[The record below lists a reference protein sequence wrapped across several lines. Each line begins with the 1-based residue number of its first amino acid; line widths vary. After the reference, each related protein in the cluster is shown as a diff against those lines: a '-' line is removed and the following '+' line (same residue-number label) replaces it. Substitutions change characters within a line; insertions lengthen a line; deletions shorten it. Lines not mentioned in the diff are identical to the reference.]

1 MLKIAVLVS
10 GRGTNLQAI
19 IDNVEQGKIEA
30 EIALVVSDVE
40 NAYALERAKKHRI
53 KTLFIDPK
61 KFKNREEFDREVVR
75 NLREIGV
82 ELVCLAGF
90 MRLLSP
96 YFVKEYR
103 SRIINIHP
111 ALLPSFPGTHGQR
124 DALNY
129 GVKISGCTVHF
140 VDEECDTGP
149 IIIQAAV
156 PVEEGDSEDSLA
168 ARILQQ
174 EHKIY
179 PQAIQLFAEGR
190 LETEVVEL
198 KGRRVKVKEK

>member
-10 GRGTNLQAI
+10 GRGTNLQSI

-30 EIALVVSDVE
+30 EIALVVSDVQ
-40 NAYALERAKKHRI
+40 NAYALERARKYGI

-61 KFKNREEFDREVVR
+61 KFKNREEFDRQVVR
-75 NLREIGV
+75 NLRENGV
-82 ELVCLAGF
+82 GLVCLAGF

-103 SRIINIHP
+103 NRIMNIHP

-156 PVEEGDSEDSLA
+156 PVKEGDTEDSLA
-168 ARILQQ
+168 ARILEQ

-179 PQAIQLFAEGR
+179 PRAIQLFTEGR
-190 LETEVVEL
+190 LETEAEEV

>member
-10 GRGTNLQAI
+10 GRGTNLQSI

-30 EIALVVSDVE
+30 EIALVISDVQ
-40 NAYALERAKKHRI
+40 NAYALERARKHSI

-75 NLREIGV
+75 NLRENGV

-103 SRIINIHP
+103 NRIINIHP

-156 PVEEGDSEDSLA
+156 PVEEGDTEDSLA

-179 PQAIQLFAEGR
+179 PQAIQLFAEGK
-190 LETEVVEL
+190 LGSGL
-198 KGRRVKVKEK
+198 HIPQIRR

>member
-1 MLKIAVLVS
+1 MLKIAVLAS
-10 GRGTNLQAI
+10 GRGTNLQSI
-19 IDNVEQGKIEA
+19 IDNVKQGKIGA
-30 EIALVVSDVE
+30 EMALVISDAE
-40 NAYALERAKKHRI
+40 NAYALERAKKHNI

-61 KFKNREEFDREVVR
+61 KFKNREEFDREVVK
-75 NLREIGV
+75 NLREN
-82 ELVCLAGF
+82 GF

-103 SRIINIHP
+103 NRIINIHP

-156 PVEEGDSEDSLA
+156 PVEEGDTEDSLA
-168 ARILQQ
+168 ARILEK

-179 PQAIQLFAEGR
+179 PRAIQLFAEGR
-190 LETEVVEL
+190 LEVE
-198 KGRRVKVKEK
+198 GRRVKVGSGLHIPHK